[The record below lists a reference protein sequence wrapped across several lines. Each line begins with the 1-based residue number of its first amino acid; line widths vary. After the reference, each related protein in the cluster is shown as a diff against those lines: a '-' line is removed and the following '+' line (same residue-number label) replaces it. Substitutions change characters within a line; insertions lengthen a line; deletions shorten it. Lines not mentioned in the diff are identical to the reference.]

1 MAMLSR
7 RTLVKA
13 GAVSAMAGAMTGLV
27 GARAAARPAG
37 QQAPNILFIL
47 ADDLGFADL
56 GCFGRDDI
64 ATPALDALAAGGV
77 ALHRSYANSSVCSPT
92 RLALMTGR
100 YQYRFPAGLDE
111 PLGVHPELGLADSV
125 VTLPDLLKRAG
136 YATSLV
142 GKWHLGGLPDHGPR
156 KSGYDRFFGIYQG
169 GADYFEHGMT
179 IRGRFQHDL
188 WENETEIHRT
198 GYLTDL
204 IADGCVAELGRLR
217 DAGRPFLLSAH
228 FTAPHWPW
236 EGPADEEVAKTIRD
250 SFHYDGGSNAVYAAM
265 VESLDRGVARLLAA
279 LDANGQA
286 DNTIVIFTSDNGG
299 ERFSKVWPLRGMKG
313 ELLEGGIR
321 VPTLLR
327 WPGRVKAGTRS
338 DLVNITMDWVPTLL
352 AAAGVP
358 QADWPALDGRNLLP
372 DLTAGATGEPRPLFW
387 RHKAQDQRAAMDGDL
402 KYLAM
407 SGHEFLFDIAADPR
421 EVANLKTVRPA
432 DFERLKAAFAAWDAD
447 MLPYLPS
454 TFSYEL
460 RGNGHLAGY

>member
-1 MAMLSR
+1 MLSR

-13 GAVSAMAGAMTGLV
+13 GAASAITGLL
-27 GARAAARPAG
+27 GAPAAARPAAAT
-37 QQAPNILFIL
+37 APNIVFIL

-77 ALHRSYANSSVCSPT
+77 ALHRSYSNSSVCSPT

-111 PLGVHPELGLADSV
+111 PLGVHPELGLGDEV

-136 YATSLV
+136 YDTSLV

-156 KSGYDRFFGIYQG
+156 KNGYDRFFGIYQG

-179 IRGRFQHDL
+179 IRGNFRHDL
-188 WENETEIHRT
+188 WENETEIRRS

-204 IADGCVAELGRLR
+204 ITERCVAELGRFKE
-217 DAGRPFLLSAH
+217 AGRPFLLSAH
-228 FTAPHWPW
+228 YTAPHWPW

-265 VESLDRGVARLLAA
+265 VESLDRGAGQLLAA
-279 LDANGQA
+279 LKANGQA

-321 VPTLLR
+321 VPTLMR

-338 DLVNITMDWVPTLL
+338 DLVQITMDWVPTLL
-352 AAAGVP
+352 AAAGV
-358 QADWPALDGRNLLP
+358 AEKDWPALDGRNLLP
-372 DLTAGATGEPRPLFW
+372 QLLDGTTGSPRQLFW
-387 RHKAQDQRAAMDGDL
+387 RHKAQDQRAVIEGKL

-407 SGHEFLFDIAADPR
+407 SGHEFLFDIDADPR
-421 EVANLKTVRPA
+421 EVANLKTVQPEA
-432 DFERLKAAFAAWDAD
+432 FDRLKSAFAAWDRD

>member
-1 MAMLSR
+1 MLSR
-7 RTLVKA
+7 RTLMKA
-13 GAVSAMAGAMTGLV
+13 GAASAITGLIE
-27 GARAAARPAG
+27 APALARPAATT
-37 QQAPNILFIL
+37 APNIVFIL

-77 ALHRSYANSSVCSPT
+77 ALHRSYSNSSVCSPT
-92 RLALMTGR
+92 RLALITGR

-111 PLGVHPELGLADSV
+111 PLGVHPELGLADDV

-136 YATSLV
+136 YDTSLV

-179 IRGRFQHDL
+179 IRSNFRHDL
-188 WENETEIHRT
+188 WENETEIRRS

-204 IADGCVAELGRLR
+204 ITERSVAELGRFK
-217 DAGRPFLLSAH
+217 DTGRPFLLSAH
-228 FTAPHWPW
+228 YTAPHWPW

-265 VESLDRGVARLLAA
+265 VESLDRGVGQLLAA
-279 LDANGQA
+279 LAANGQA

-321 VPTLLR
+321 VPTLMR

-338 DLVNITMDWVPTLL
+338 DLVQITMDWVPTLL
-352 AAAGVP
+352 AAAGVAE
-358 QADWPALDGRNLLP
+358 QDWPALDGRNLLP
-372 DLTAGATGEPRPLFW
+372 ALLDGTDGAPRQLFW
-387 RHKAQDQRAAMDGDL
+387 RHKAQDQRAAIKGSL

-421 EVANLKTVRPA
+421 EVANLKTVQPEA
-432 DFERLKAAFAAWDAD
+432 FDRLKSAFAAWDRD

>member
-1 MAMLSR
+1 MLSR
-7 RTLVKA
+7 RTLVKT
-13 GAVSAMAGAMTGLV
+13 GAASAMAGLWGSPAP
-27 GARAAARPAG
+27 AWAAKP
-37 QQAPNILFIL
+37 QMPNILFIL

-64 ATPALDALAAGGV
+64 ATPSLDALAADGV

-111 PLGVHPELGLADSV
+111 PLGVHPELGLPDSAA
-125 VTLPDLLKRAG
+125 TLPDLLKRAG
-136 YATSLV
+136 YDTALV
-142 GKWHLGGLPDHGPR
+142 GKWHLGGLPDYGPR

-179 IRGRFQHDL
+179 IRGKFKHDL
-188 WENETEIHRT
+188 WDNETEIHRT

-204 IADGCVAELGRLR
+204 ITERCIAELGSFG
-217 DAGRPFLLSAH
+217 ATGRPFLLSAH
-228 FTAPHWPW
+228 YTAPHWPW
-236 EGPADEEVAKTIRD
+236 EGPADEAVAKTIRD
-250 SFHYDGGSNAVYAAM
+250 SFHYDGGSNATYAAM
-265 VESLDRGVARLLAA
+265 VQSLDRGVGRLLAA
-279 LDANGQA
+279 LEANGQA
-286 DNTIVIFTSDNGG
+286 ENTIVIFTSDNGG

-321 VPTLLR
+321 VPSILR
-327 WPGRVKAGTRS
+327 WPGRIQAGTRS
-338 DLVNITMDWVPTLL
+338 ELVHMTMDWMPTLL
-352 AAAGVP
+352 AAAGV
-358 QADWPALDGRNLLP
+358 AEKDLPALDGQNLLP
-372 DLTAGATGEPRPLFW
+372 HLLAGTNGAPRPLFW
-387 RHKAQDQRAAMDGDL
+387 RHKAQDQRAAMEGQF

-407 SGHEFLFDIAADPR
+407 TGHEFLFDIAADPR
-421 EVANLKTVRPA
+421 EVANLKTVQPEIFA
-432 DFERLKAAFAAWDAD
+432 RLKAAFTAWDKD

>member
-1 MAMLSR
+1 MLSR

-13 GAVSAMAGAMTGLV
+13 GAASAIGGLLGAP
-27 GARAAARPAG
+27 AAARPAATT
-37 QQAPNILFIL
+37 APNIVFIL

-77 ALHRSYANSSVCSPT
+77 ALHRSYSNSSVCSPT

-111 PLGVHPELGLADSV
+111 PLGVHPELGHADDV
-125 VTLPDLLKRAG
+125 VT
-136 YATSLV
+136 
-142 GKWHLGGLPDHGPR
+142 LPDHGPR

-179 IRGRFQHDL
+179 IRGNFRHDL
-188 WENETEIHRT
+188 WENETEIRRS

-204 IADGCVAELGRLR
+204 ITERCVAELGRFK
-217 DAGRPFLLSAH
+217 DTGRPFLLSAH
-228 FTAPHWPW
+228 YTAPHWPW

-265 VESLDRGVARLLAA
+265 VESLDRGVGQLLAA
-279 LDANGQA
+279 LKANGQA

-321 VPTLLR
+321 VPTLMR

-338 DLVNITMDWVPTLL
+338 DLVQITMDWVPTLL
-352 AAAGVP
+352 AAAGV
-358 QADWPALDGRNLLP
+358 AEKDWPALDGRNLLP
-372 DLTAGATGEPRPLFW
+372 QLLDGTTGSPRQLFW
-387 RHKAQDQRAAMDGDL
+387 RHKAQDQHAAIEGSL

-407 SGHEFLFDIAADPR
+407 SGHEFLFDIAAGPR
-421 EVANLKTVRPA
+421 EVANLKTVQPEA
-432 DFERLKAAFAAWDAD
+432 FNRLKSAFAAWDSD

>member
-1 MAMLSR
+1 MLSR

-13 GAVSAMAGAMTGLV
+13 GAASAVAGLWGSRA
-27 GARAAARPAG
+27 GARAAKP
-37 QQAPNILFIL
+37 QMPNILFIL

-64 ATPALDALAAGGV
+64 ATPSLDALAAGGV

-100 YQYRFPAGLDE
+100 YQYRFPGGLDE
-111 PLGVHPELGLADSV
+111 PLGVHPELGLPDSA

-136 YATSLV
+136 YDTSLV
-142 GKWHLGGLPDHGPR
+142 GKWHLGGLPDYGPR

-179 IRGRFQHDL
+179 IRGKFQHDL

-204 IADGCVAELGRLR
+204 ITERCIDELGHFK
-217 DAGRPFLLSAH
+217 AAERPFLLSAH
-228 FTAPHWPW
+228 YTAPHWPW
-236 EGPADEEVAKTIRD
+236 EGPADEEVAKTIRN
-250 SFHYDGGSNAVYAAM
+250 SFHYDGGSNAVYTAM
-265 VESLDRGVARLLAA
+265 VQSLDRGVGQLLAA
-279 LDANGQA
+279 LDTNGQA
-286 DNTIVIFTSDNGG
+286 ENTIVIFTSDNGG

-321 VPTLLR
+321 VPTILR
-327 WPGRVKAGTRS
+327 WPGRIKAGTQS
-338 DLVNITMDWVPTLL
+338 DLVHMTMDWVPTLL
-352 AAAGVP
+352 AAAGV
-358 QADWPALDGRNLLP
+358 AEKHWPALDGHSLLP
-372 DLTAGATGEPRPLFW
+372 HLLAGTNGDPRTLFW
-387 RHKAQDQRAAMDGDL
+387 RHKAQDQRAAMEGHL

-407 SGHEFLFDIAADPR
+407 SGHEFLFDIAGDPL
-421 EVANLKTVRPA
+421 EVANLKTVQPETF
-432 DFERLKAAFAAWDAD
+432 DRLKAAFAAWDQG